1 MGLAYRQAIA
11 SIICIG
17 SFRNHT
23 RYGLGAETLPLGA
36 SSVTVCDC
44 LLVSDMVLPYLFII
58 HRKQG
63 CTYCFDILQRPYA
76 SLGATLGVIGVNL
89 PLQCF

>member
-1 MGLAYRQAIA
+1 LQYHKQHGVSVSPSYRFKLF
-11 SIICIG
+11 CVG

-23 RYGLGAETLPLGA
+23 RYGLGAETLPLDA

-44 LLVSDMVLPYLFII
+44 LLVYDMVLPYPFII

-63 CTYCFDILQRPYA
+63 CHTVLIYCKDRMRH
-76 SLGATLGVIGVNL
+76 
-89 PLQCF
+89 